1 VNASDPELLG
11 PLPAPWGGEID
22 LSSDDFFVRALPV
35 LAAHPT
41 LALAIARRAL
51 AQSEN
56 ARDEAGA
63 IRALALLGHAYD
75 ALGLEGRDE
84 VLGQALARAE
94 ALGEPTLLIRAVTNQ
109 MFVDIYRG
117 QYAVALAR
125 GQASLGL
132 AHVLRRDDLLNRL
145 LNNLGTALSLI
156 GEFEMAIKMYEER
169 LRLLPSSGDEAKVQR
184 ARSVNNMAVAWLGMA
199 RAQPE
204 DGDPTVTR
212 RALSRARVLAE
223 AACGRL
229 LGEAQV
235 SMRLSALDTVVEVL
249 LERGEAAAAMDWAQ
263 RVEAVSR
270 EALLPGTVEWGS
282 FHLPLC
288 RVELALGRD
297 GGEMASVLTRL
308 REIEALPGPKFRSG
322 EMQAILHRCL
332 SQALERVG
340 DYGEALRY
348 HRRWLDHQARA
359 QSVLAREHAT
369 AVRHTLD
376 SLRGETE
383 EFITHDLRNPLGAAL
398 VQMQSVVVSDL
409 PEPVREGVLRARV
422 SVQRA
427 FDTAESYLSIVRTR
441 NLRRTELREIDLA
454 ELADD
459 VGERLAPP
467 AGAAVRLERDIEWGM
482 QVRGDRISLL
492 MALTK
497 LLRNALRYAPA
508 GSVVTLGLR
517 RDGNAARLWVADDG
531 DGMPEAMRTR
541 LLQRA
546 PSGEP
551 RRGRGL
557 GLTMVARVAQL
568 HDARLQVH
576 TDPGRG
582 TVVSLRFPRVEDE
595 DPSPSG

>member
-1 VNASDPELLG
+1 MTAPSQA
-11 PLPAPWGGEID
+11 LPAPWDGRID
-22 LSSDDFFVRALPV
+22 LSSDDFFILALPL
-35 LAAHPT
+35 LASEPT
-41 LALAIARRAL
+41 LALAVARRGL
-51 AQSEN
+51 AQAEGE
-56 ARDEAGA
+56 RDEAGA
-63 IRALALLGHAYD
+63 IRALTVLGHAHD
-75 ALGLEGRDE
+75 ALGQPERDA

-94 ALGEPTLLIRAVTNQ
+94 RLGEPTLLVRAVINQ

-169 LRLLPSSGDEAKVQR
+169 LRLLPAAGDEAKIQR
-184 ARSVNNMAVAWLGMA
+184 ARSVNNMAVAWLGVA
-199 RAQPE
+199 RAQAE
-204 DGDPTVTR
+204 DADPSIAR

-263 RVEAVSR
+263 RVEAISHD
-270 EALLPGTVEWGS
+270 ALQPGSVEWGS
-282 FHLPLC
+282 YHLPLC
-288 RVELALGRD
+288 RVELALGEAD
-297 GGEMASVLTRL
+297 MAAVLARL

-322 EMQAILHRCL
+322 EMHAILNHCL

-340 DYGEALRY
+340 DYGEALVY
-348 HRRWLDHQARA
+348 HHRWLEHQARA

-398 VQMQSVVVSDL
+398 VQMQSVVVAEL
-409 PEPVREGVLRARV
+409 PEPVREGVLRARL

-441 NLRRTELREIDLA
+441 NLRRAELREIDLA

-467 AGAAVRLERDIEWGM
+467 AGASVRLERDIEWGM

-497 LLRNALRYAPA
+497 LLRNALRYAPS
-508 GSVVTLGLR
+508 GSVVTLGLQ
-517 RDGNAARLWVADDG
+517 RDGQSARLSVADFG

-541 LLQRA
+541 LLQRM
-546 PSGEP
+546 PTGEP

-568 HDARLQVH
+568 HDARLQVQAAE
-576 TDPGRG
+576 GQG
-582 TVVSLRFPRVEDE
+582 TVVTLRFPLVDGEVG
-595 DPSPSG
+595 PA